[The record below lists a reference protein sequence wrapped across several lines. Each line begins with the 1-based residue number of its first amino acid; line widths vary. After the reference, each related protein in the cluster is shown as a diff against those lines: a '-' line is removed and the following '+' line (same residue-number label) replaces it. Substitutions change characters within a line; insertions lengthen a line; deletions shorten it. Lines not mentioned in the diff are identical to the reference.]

1 MIDNDDTVGNMSI
14 YMLIHYSQQRCV
26 NTSGRYVQTADA
38 RTHAHG
44 GQMNGSWTIQLSNIS
59 HRLVLFTVTQTRTN
73 TVTQRAL

>member
-38 RTHAHG
+38 RTHAYG
-44 GQMNGSWTIQLSNIS
+44 GQMNGS
-59 HRLVLFTVTQTRTN
+59 
-73 TVTQRAL
+73 